1 MTFQITTFHSSF
13 KTLSVGPTYNL
24 GHKLLGHLPFRALK
38 LKTFNYDPDVLEKR
52 CIEASV
58 IDAPPPSNIERKW
71 SYSED

>member
-1 MTFQITTFHSSF
+1 MTFQRHLFPLCSF

-38 LKTFNYDPDVLEKR
+38 LKNFNYDPDVLEKR

-58 IDAPPPSNIERKW
+58 IDAPPPSNIERK
-71 SYSED
+71 